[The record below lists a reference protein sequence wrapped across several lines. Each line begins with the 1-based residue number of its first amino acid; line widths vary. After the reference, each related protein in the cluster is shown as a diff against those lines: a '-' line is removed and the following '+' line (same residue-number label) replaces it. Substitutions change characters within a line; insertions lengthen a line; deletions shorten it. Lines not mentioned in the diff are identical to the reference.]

1 MDVPRLPP
9 RPGLEPGPA
18 RVVEPD
24 APADA
29 QAGVEQALDLDALVV
44 GLGRADEPGSGGKH
58 HGLAG
63 EAAAGGHHLHLA
75 LLEAPRRAGAPRGI
89 AHVGAGHAV
98 HDLAPGELLAGEER
112 DVAGFDP
119 LGGKGLHAVEPAASE
134 VLTSA

>member
-1 MDVPRLPP
+1 MCIRDRPIFLVYPSPCLVQRKLRGIVNADARQGGVPVRAPRVAGEGYRKDAVEAVVDVPRLPP

-63 EAAAGGHHLHLA
+63 EVAAGGQ
-75 LLEAPRRAGAPRGI
+75 
-89 AHVGAGHAV
+89 
-98 HDLAPGELLAGEER
+98 
-112 DVAGFDP
+112 DVYKRQDT
-119 LGGKGLHAVEPAASE
+119 K
-134 VLTSA
+134 